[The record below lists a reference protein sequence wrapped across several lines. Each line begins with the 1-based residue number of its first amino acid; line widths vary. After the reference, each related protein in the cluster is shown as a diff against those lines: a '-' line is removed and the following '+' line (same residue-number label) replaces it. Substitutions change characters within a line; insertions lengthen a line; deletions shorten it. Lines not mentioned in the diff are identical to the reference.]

1 MRINKKQSR
10 LIAFAAMVIFFLV
23 GISFLNNSS
32 NQKKLMIKSV
42 SQEQTEDP
50 TSTEKASLDPDIES
64 DINPEPEVSGTEKQ
78 SSAAIELQNFER
90 SEIKD
95 GKKVWEIK
103 ARRSIYNPKKQTT
116 QIFDALLIVYREI
129 DQVIKVKATRAD
141 LLLEK
146 GNPAI
151 VDFYDGVELDTGDG
165 MKLNTSTA
173 RYNTKEATI
182 DAEDEVIIK
191 DKLFEV
197 TGGGF
202 HADLNK
208 QIFEFKKHK
217 MTTINKGA
225 K

>member
-1 MRINKKQSR
+1 LNAAKLKTAKKSGR
-10 LIAFAAMVIFFLV
+10 L
-23 GISFLNNSS
+23 
-32 NQKKLMIKSV
+32 KR
-42 SQEQTEDP
+42 EE
-50 TSTEKASLDPDIES
+50 
-64 DINPEPEVSGTEKQ
+64 
-78 SSAAIELQNFER
+78 
-90 SEIKD
+90 
-95 GKKVWEIK
+95 
-103 ARRSIYNPKKQTT
+103 
-116 QIFDALLIVYREI
+116 DALLIVYREI

-165 MKLNTSTA
+165 MKLNTAVA

-182 DAEDEVIIK
+182 DAEEEVTIK

-197 TGGGF
+197 TGAGF

-217 MTTINKGA
+217 ITTINKGA